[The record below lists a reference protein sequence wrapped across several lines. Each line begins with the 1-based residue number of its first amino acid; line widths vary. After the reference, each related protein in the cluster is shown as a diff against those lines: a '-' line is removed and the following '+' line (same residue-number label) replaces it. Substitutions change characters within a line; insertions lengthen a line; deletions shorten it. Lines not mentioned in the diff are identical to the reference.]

1 VHGHELDVVLM
12 GPDAE
17 MRRTRQRVGNRR
29 AIGNK
34 KIGGGMM

>member
-1 VHGHELDVVLM
+1 M

-17 MRRTRQRVGNRR
+17 VCHAPQRVGDRR